1 MPLSGPQ
8 WVSKFPASISLDDL
22 ADPFRGSAKRFV
34 AALTTAHATV
44 IISDT
49 LRPPQRA
56 HLMHFSF
63 SIARESLNPSSVP
76 AMPAV
81 DIHWVHTNTA
91 GQPDLASSRAAAEA
105 MVQGYGI
112 AFKPVLHSRH
122 TEGLA
127 VDMTIHWQN
136 NLVIAQA
143 DGTRQTIASLPRT
156 GAGNTDLHLVG
167 VGYGVKK
174 LVSDPPHWSSD
185 GH

>member
-8 WVSKFPASISLDDL
+8 WVSKFPASTSLDDL

-63 SIARESLNPSSVP
+63 AIARESLNPASVP
-76 AMPAV
+76 PMPAV
-81 DIHWVHTNTA
+81 DIHWVHTNA
-91 GQPDLASSRAAAEA
+91 MGQPDLTASRAAAEA

-112 AFKPVLHSRH
+112 AFKPVLNSHH
-122 TEGLA
+122 TEGRAL
-127 VDMTIHWQN
+127 DMTIWWKN
-136 NLVIAQA
+136 KLVIAKA

-167 VGYGVKK
+167 LGYGVRK
-174 LVSDPPHWSSD
+174 LVNDPPHWSSD